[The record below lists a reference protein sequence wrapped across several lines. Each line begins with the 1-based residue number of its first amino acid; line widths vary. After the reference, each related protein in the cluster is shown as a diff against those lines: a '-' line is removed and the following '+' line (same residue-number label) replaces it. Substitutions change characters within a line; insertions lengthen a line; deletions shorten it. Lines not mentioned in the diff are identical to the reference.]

1 MSMANFKT
9 NDADLPVT
17 KEVVKKRRR
26 PTTAPRSRVQNTL
39 GKELTN
45 TNVTSRKQLNYS
57 MYNSSDT
64 KVKTYLKREM
74 VSNKFLSIN
83 DYKAMTKQ
91 VQELQDLEKTYLD
104 ENLTRPIVRKQASNP
119 SFITLNQLG
128 LKRKVD
134 IYKEE

>member
-1 MSMANFKT
+1 
-9 NDADLPVT
+9 
-17 KEVVKKRRR
+17 
-26 PTTAPRSRVQNTL
+26 
-39 GKELTN
+39 
-45 TNVTSRKQLNYS
+45 

-64 KVKTYLKREM
+64 KVKTYLKMEM

-104 ENLTRPIVRKQASNP
+104 ENLTRPIVRKKASNP

-128 LKRKVD
+128 LKQKVD